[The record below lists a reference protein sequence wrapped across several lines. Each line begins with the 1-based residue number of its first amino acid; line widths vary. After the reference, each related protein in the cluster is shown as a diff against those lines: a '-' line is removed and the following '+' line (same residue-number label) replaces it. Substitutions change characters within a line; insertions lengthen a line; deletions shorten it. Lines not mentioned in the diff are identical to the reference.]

1 MIGESDSEAG
11 RSWIVSFADLLS
23 LLLSFMVMIFAVSN
37 VERAPLREPVETLAV
52 ETLAETVNWP
62 ERELPTAAA
71 RFSTERAKVT
81 QALDL
86 DYLGAVLETTLAADR
101 LLGDLVIRRREDS
114 LVVAMPGD
122 LLFAPGEARLPEE
135 VRPALD
141 ALARVLGN
149 VTNRISILG
158 HADPEP
164 VREGGDYPSNWELS
178 LARALAVAERLE
190 RAGLGRP
197 VTCYGLADT
206 RYDALREMSES
217 RRRSMARRV
226 ELVVYASAGG

>member
-1 MIGESDSEAG
+1 MNCGSDNDAG

-23 LLLSFMVMIFAVSN
+23 LLLSFMVMIFAMSS
-37 VERAPLREPVETLAV
+37 VERTRPREPIRTPGVD
-52 ETLAETVNWP
+52 TLAETVNWP

-71 RFSTERAKVT
+71 RFSTERARAAR
-81 QALDL
+81 ALDL
-86 DYLGAVLETTLAADR
+86 DYLGAVLQTTLATDL
-101 LLGDLVIRRREDS
+101 LLGDIDIRRREDS
-114 LVVAMPGD
+114 LVLEMPGD

-149 VTNRISILG
+149 FPNRIGILG
-158 HADPEP
+158 HADAEP

-178 LARALAVAERLE
+178 LARALAVAEHLE
-190 RAGLGRP
+190 QAGLGRP

-217 RRRSMARRV
+217 QRRSMARRV
-226 ELVVYASAGG
+226 ELVVYASAG

>member
-1 MIGESDSEAG
+1 MSS
-11 RSWIVSFADLLS
+11 
-23 LLLSFMVMIFAVSN
+23 
-37 VERAPLREPVETLAV
+37 VEHTRPREPIKTLGV
-52 ETLAETVNWP
+52 DTLAETVNWP

-71 RFSTERAKVT
+71 RFSTERARVVR
-81 QALDL
+81 ALDL
-86 DYLGAVLETTLAADR
+86 DYLGAVLQTTLATDR
-101 LLGDLVIRRREDS
+101 LLGDIDIRRREDS
-114 LVVAMPGD
+114 LVLEMPGD

-149 VTNRISILG
+149 FPNRIGILG

-190 RAGLGRP
+190 QAGLGRP

-226 ELVVYASAGG
+226 ELVVYASAG

>member
-1 MIGESDSEAG
+1 MNGESANDAG

-23 LLLSFMVMIFAVSN
+23 LLLSFMVMIFAMSN
-37 VERAPLREPVETLAV
+37 AERAPPQEPVETLAV

-71 RFSTERAKVT
+71 RFSIERAKVG

-86 DYLGAVLETTLAADR
+86 DYLAAVLETTLAADR
-101 LLGDLVIRRREDS
+101 LLGDTRIWRREDR
-114 LVVAMPGD
+114 LVLAIPTDV
-122 LLFAPGEARLPEE
+122 LFAPGEARLPEE
-135 VRPALD
+135 VRPTLD

-178 LARALAVAERLE
+178 LARALAVAESLE

-197 VTCYGLADT
+197 VACYGLADS
-206 RYDALREMSES
+206 RYDALREMSAS

-226 ELVVYASAGG
+226 DLVVYASAGG

>member
-1 MIGESDSEAG
+1 MNGESDNDAG

-23 LLLSFMVMIFAVSN
+23 LLLSFMVMIFAMSN
-37 VERAPLREPVETLAV
+37 VERAPLRESVETLAV

-62 ERELPTAAA
+62 TRELPTAAA
-71 RFSTERAKVT
+71 RFSTERARVAR
-81 QALDL
+81 ALDL
-86 DYLGAVLETTLAADR
+86 DYLGAVLQTTLATDR
-101 LLGDLVIRRREDS
+101 LLGDIGIRRREDS
-114 LVVAMPGD
+114 LVLEVPGD

-149 VTNRISILG
+149 FPNRIGILG

-190 RAGLGRP
+190 QAGLGRP

-226 ELVVYASAGG
+226 ELVVYASAG

>member
-1 MIGESDSEAG
+1 MNSGSDNDAG

-23 LLLSFMVMIFAVSN
+23 LLLSFMVMIFAMTS
-37 VERAPLREPVETLAV
+37 VERTRSREAIRTLGV
-52 ETLAETVNWP
+52 DTLAETVNWP

-71 RFSTERAKVT
+71 RFSTERGRVVR
-81 QALDL
+81 ALDL
-86 DYLGAVLETTLAADR
+86 DYLAAVLQTTLARDR
-101 LLGDLVIRRREDS
+101 LLGEIGVRRREDS
-114 LVVAMPGD
+114 LVLEMPGD

-149 VTNRISILG
+149 FPNRIGILG
-158 HADPEP
+158 YADPEP

-178 LARALAVAERLE
+178 LARALAVAERLGQ
-190 RAGLGRP
+190 AGLGRP

-206 RYDALREMSES
+206 RYDALRETLES

-226 ELVVYASAGG
+226 ELVVYASGG

>member
-1 MIGESDSEAG
+1 
-11 RSWIVSFADLLS
+11 
-23 LLLSFMVMIFAVSN
+23 MVMIFAMSN
-37 VERAPLREPVETLAV
+37 VERAPSQAPVETLAV

-62 ERELPTAAA
+62 TRELPTASA
-71 RFSTERAKVT
+71 RFSIERAKVT
-81 QALDL
+81 PALDL
-86 DYLGAVLETTLAADR
+86 DYLAAVLETTLAADR
-101 LLGDLVIRRREDS
+101 LLGDTRIWRREDR
-114 LVVAMPGD
+114 LVLAMPAD
-122 LLFAPGEARLPEE
+122 VLFAPGEARLPEE

-178 LARALAVAERLE
+178 LARALAVAESLE
-190 RAGLGRP
+190 RAGPGRP
-197 VTCYGLADT
+197 VACYGLADG
-206 RYDALREMSES
+206 RYDALREMSAS

-226 ELVVYASAGG
+226 NLVVYASAGG